1 MILAVLMVL
10 LSAAC
15 STEKEPDII
24 PDVPV
29 TPVEP
34 PVEDKTVDLLLS
46 VSTTQQ
52 ESATRQSAEATQNAG
67 NFRGI
72 EDLKVI
78 PFNVQGAI
86 TNTDTPMQLFTE
98 VPSAQDANNKFY
110 LAELKDVIIGTASFL
125 CYAKAIKDGE
135 NVDKPKNGVLTFDH
149 NANYTPSET
158 TFSLEKIYD
167 DNWSG
172 TEMEYMTQ
180 IATADGWNT
189 NSDDG
194 PSTLFKEFAAFSNGE
209 YQPFAGS
216 SANIVA
222 YVNKWYTKV
231 GSLADESLKDNIRA
245 KIHNTDY
252 VNLDDET
259 DNTKVASMKTVIPSA
274 SLPAGSAVI
283 KWVDSENKFMYQNT
297 PNDPESYVY
306 PAELYYYANS
316 QIKTSTTHWKTEY
329 QSLTNT
335 WDNILGKYTVDN
347 GVVDATTRSIA
358 IKEPLSYGVACLA
371 VKIRAGIPSSQT
383 YLEDFENTLISING
397 TSFPLTAILVGSQV
411 EQGFDF
417 TPKNPANDAEKEH
430 IIYDPEIFDKDDDG
444 KDIIDQ
450 PIYLGAVKA
459 TDETTF
465 SNPVHTLALQTKED
479 KTVKVV
485 LEFENNSDKTI
496 VSESGDIFPG
506 TKFYM
511 VASIIPTGGTGDS
524 DLYNRVLTR
533 GHITT
538 IELTIKSLKQAYN
551 TLPNLNSD
559 KLRVF
564 ETVKAGVSD
573 WKPGLTTSHDVYNW

>member
-10 LSAAC
+10 FSAAC

-52 ESATRQSAEATQNAG
+52 ENATRQSAEATQNAG

-72 EDLKVI
+72 VESEMKLI
-78 PFNVQGAI
+78 PFDVTRAI
-86 TNTDTPMQLFTE
+86 AKDDTPMQLFTE

-125 CYAKAIKDGE
+125 CYAKAPAIKDGE

-172 TEMEYMTQ
+172 TGMEYMTQ
-180 IATADGWNT
+180 IATADGWNI

-216 SANIVA
+216 SANIVT

-231 GSLADESLKDNIRA
+231 GSLADETLRSAIQAAILKE
-245 KIHNTDY
+245 TY
-252 VNLDDET
+252 VNISGT
-259 DNTKVASMKTVIPSA
+259 TVTSMKTVIPSA

-283 KWVDSENKFMYQNT
+283 KWADLEKKFMYQNT

-329 QSLTNT
+329 QSSTNT

-371 VKIRAGIPSSQT
+371 VKIRAGVST
-383 YLEDFENTLISING
+383 DYLTDSNENYEASKIQLNDN
-397 TSFPLTAILVGSQV
+397 SFPLTAILVGSQV

-417 TPKNPANDAEKEH
+417 TPKNPADDTEKEH
-430 IIYDPEIFDKDDDG
+430 IIYDPV
-444 KDIIDQ
+444 IDQ
-450 PIYLGAVKA
+450 SIYLGAVKA

-465 SNPVHTLALQTKED
+465 SKPVHTLALQTKED